1 MGLNNPNRV
10 TDCQNYNPM
19 TTIDLNSDLGESF
32 GPWKMG
38 DDESMLGIVSSAN
51 VACGGHAGD
60 ANTMFDTL
68 TLAKQ
73 NGVSIGAH
81 PGFDDKPE
89 FGRRLIPMS
98 PSDVEKLVAVQ
109 TGALMGMANL
119 TNATVKYV
127 KAHGALANWA
137 AAEESIA
144 RAVANAVKQA
154 APDCALLAISGTEL
168 EKAGN
173 HVGLNTFSEI
183 FADRA
188 YQSNGQLVPRSQDG
202 AVIKDAQAASERLL
216 RFLDS
221 GDMPTIDGGSVRL
234 KADSICIHGDNP
246 AAVAMARTL
255 KQQLEN
261 QGIQIAPFVS

>member
-1 MGLNNPNRV
+1 
-10 TDCQNYNPM
+10 M

-51 VACGGHAGD
+51 IACGGHAGD
-60 ANTMFDTL
+60 AHTMFDTL
-68 TLAKQ
+68 TLAKK
-73 NGVSIGAH
+73 NDVCIGAH
-81 PGFDDKPE
+81 PGFDDKAA

-98 PSDVEKLVAVQ
+98 PTDVEKLVASQ
-109 TGALMGMANL
+109 IGALMGMANL
-119 TNATVKYV
+119 TESKVRYV

-137 AAEESIA
+137 AAEHAIA
-144 RAVANAVKQA
+144 SAIANAIKKS

-173 HVGLNTFSEI
+173 QVGLNTFSEI

-188 YQSNGQLVPRSQDG
+188 YQSNGQLVPRSQEG
-202 AVIKDAQAASERLL
+202 SVIKDALAASERLL
-216 RFLDS
+216 RFLET

-234 KADSICIHGDNP
+234 KAESICIHGDNP
-246 AAVAMARTL
+246 AAVAMARNL
-255 KQQLEN
+255 KQQLEQ
-261 QGIQIAPFVS
+261 QGVKVKPFLD